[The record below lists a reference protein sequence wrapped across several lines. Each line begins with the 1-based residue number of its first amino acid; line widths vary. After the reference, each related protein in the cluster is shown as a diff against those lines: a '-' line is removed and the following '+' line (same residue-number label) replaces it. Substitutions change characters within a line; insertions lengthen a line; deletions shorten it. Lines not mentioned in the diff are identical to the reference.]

1 MKKTPYLFIEILLI
15 ISCLSWPNSQCS
27 NGAVAATYVWRR
39 FGMKENINDIKH
51 LIQQKNNNLLM
62 EKMTE
67 SILNKKKEHELQM
80 EEKRQR
86 IYRAFLHARAGPTSI
101 LSDFYGRF

>member
-1 MKKTPYLFIEILLI
+1 LLI
-15 ISCLSWPNSQCS
+15 ISCLKLGSQYD
-27 NGAVAATYVWRR
+27 NGAVAATFVWRR

-51 LIQQKNNNLLM
+51 LIQQKNNDLLM

-67 SILNKKKEHELQM
+67 SMLNKKKEHDLQM

-86 IYRAFLHARAGPTSI
+86 IYRAFLHSRAGPTSV
-101 LSDFYGRF
+101 LSDLYGRF